1 MAELRTNQQ
10 LRSFGLIV
18 ATGFAVI
25 GLAPLLRGHGLR
37 TWSLIVSLLLA
48 AIALVLPRALQSFY
62 RVWMALGTGL
72 GWVNSRIIL
81 GLVFFVIL
89 LPIGVIR
96 RMLGHD
102 PMQRKF
108 EPDRATYKTART
120 KRAGSHLQ
128 QQY

>member
-1 MAELRTNQQ
+1 MAELQTNRQ

-18 ATGFAVI
+18 STGFAVI
-25 GLAPLLRGHGLR
+25 ALAPLVRGHSLR

-48 AIALVLPRALQSFY
+48 GIALVLPRALRSFY
-62 RVWMALGTGL
+62 RVWMALGAGL

-81 GLVFFVIL
+81 GVVFFVIL
-89 LPIGVIR
+89 LPIGAIR

-108 EPDRATYKTART
+108 EPNRATYKTART